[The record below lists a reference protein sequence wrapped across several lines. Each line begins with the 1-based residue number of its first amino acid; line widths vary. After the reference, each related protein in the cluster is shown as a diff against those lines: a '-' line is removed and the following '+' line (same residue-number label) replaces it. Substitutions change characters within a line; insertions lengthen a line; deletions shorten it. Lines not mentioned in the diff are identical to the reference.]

1 MMQRTRLTLALLT
14 LTLLVLPTV
23 RAELRVFT
31 CEAEWAAL
39 AEEIGGDQVD
49 ANSAV
54 TGMQDMHFIQARPS
68 LISQVRRADLVI
80 CTGAELEIGWLPLLL
95 RQANNPR
102 VQPGASG
109 FMAATDY
116 AELLEVPAVVD
127 RALGDIHPYGNP
139 HIQTDPRNITRVAA
153 ALADRMATLDP
164 EYASYYSERHAD
176 FAERWDAAIE
186 RWTERA
192 APIRG
197 MSVVTHHKS
206 WVYMINWL
214 DLNEVATL
222 EPKPGVPP
230 SPSHLATLLEQLGN
244 EDARLIVRSSY
255 QNSRGSH
262 WLADRIDVMAE
273 VIPHTVG
280 SVEGA
285 DDLFSMFDI
294 MIERLLEMTE

>member
-1 MMQRTRLTLALLT
+1 
-14 LTLLVLPTV
+14 
-23 RAELRVFT
+23 
-31 CEAEWAAL
+31 
-39 AEEIGGDQVD
+39 
-49 ANSAV
+49 
-54 TGMQDMHFIQARPS
+54 
-68 LISQVRRADLVI
+68 
-80 CTGAELEIGWLPLLL
+80 
-95 RQANNPR
+95 
-102 VQPGASG
+102 
-109 FMAATDY
+109 MAATDY

-206 WVYMINWL
+206 WAYMINWL

-230 SPSHLATLLEQLGN
+230 STSHLATLLEQLGN

-255 QNSRGSH
+255 QKSRGSH
-262 WLADRIDVMAE
+262 WLADRIDVVAE